1 LSNLVATAA
10 QSQQFFEGLGKM
22 RERQAEKN
30 KDKEPI
36 PIFNKRLFASHGHV
50 VITPEGR
57 T

>member
-1 LSNLVATAA
+1 MATAK

-22 RERQAEKN
+22 RERVAEEN

-36 PIFNKRLFASHGHV
+36 PVFNKRLFASHGSV
-50 VITPEGR
+50 VITTEG

>member
-1 LSNLVATAA
+1 LVATAV

-22 RERQAEKN
+22 RERQAEEN

-50 VITPEGR
+50 VITPEGM